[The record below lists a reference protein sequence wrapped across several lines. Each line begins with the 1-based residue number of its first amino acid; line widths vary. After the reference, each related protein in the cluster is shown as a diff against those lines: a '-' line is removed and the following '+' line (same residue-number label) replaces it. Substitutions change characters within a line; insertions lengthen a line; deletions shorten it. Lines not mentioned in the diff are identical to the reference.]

1 LRAISKNIRINGI
14 ISFHIGIKI
23 NPPPPLPSGER
34 DGVRGRKR
42 RSMVEPTN
50 NLIEKI
56 KQLIITR
63 LKLVDMTPEMIE
75 NNAPL
80 FGEGLGLDSI
90 DALELV
96 LGLEKEFG
104 VIIPDAEVG
113 KKVFQSVRTM
123 AQYVLEQQGKV

>member
-1 LRAISKNIRINGI
+1 MALAMRII
-14 ISFHIGIKI
+14 FW
-23 NPPPPLPSGER
+23 
-34 DGVRGRKR
+34 RKR

-113 KKVFQSVRTM
+113 KKVFQSVGTM

>member
-1 LRAISKNIRINGI
+1 M
-14 ISFHIGIKI
+14 
-23 NPPPPLPSGER
+23 P
-34 DGVRGRKR
+34 
-42 RSMVEPTN
+42 EPTN
-50 NLIEKI
+50 DLIEKI

-75 NNAPL
+75 TDASL

-104 VIIPDAEVG
+104 VVIPDAEVG

-123 AQYVLEQQGKV
+123 AQYVLEQTKAL

>member
-1 LRAISKNIRINGI
+1 MTDPDN
-14 ISFHIGIKI
+14 
-23 NPPPPLPSGER
+23 
-34 DGVRGRKR
+34 V
-42 RSMVEPTN
+42 
-50 NLIEKI
+50 LIEKI
-56 KQLIITR
+56 KSLIITR

-113 KKVFQSVRTM
+113 KKVFQSVTTM